1 MTDHELTLRLAAT
14 GRSRNA
20 RHFHPR
26 LTQPLNPVWHISA
39 PGCAHRNRHCFLQ
52 IIGREVSAAEFVQMA
67 AVGWRQEPAQQCL
80 LLDR

>member
-1 MTDHELTLRLAAT
+1 MWHRYICSMTDHELTLRLAAT

-26 LTQPLNPVWHISA
+26 LTQPLNPVWHISP

-52 IIGREVSAAEFVQMA
+52 IIGREEYTQH
-67 AVGWRQEPAQQCL
+67 
-80 LLDR
+80 